1 MNGAST
7 KAEMIL
13 TITKLLQD
21 SNLNWNISYIPSAG
35 AYSIYIS
42 DEEDSDE

>member
-1 MNGAST
+1 MNNAST
-7 KAEMIL
+7 KTDIIL

-21 SNLNWNISYIPSAG
+21 SNLNWNISYIPSAE

-42 DEEDSDE
+42 NEEDTDE

>member
-1 MNGAST
+1 MNGVNT

-13 TITKLLQD
+13 AITKRLKD
-21 SNLNWNISYIPSAG
+21 TNLSWNISYIPSAG

-42 DEEDSDE
+42 DEEDTDE

>member
-1 MNGAST
+1 MNGVSA
-7 KAEMIL
+7 KDEMIL

-21 SNLNWNISYIPSAG
+21 SNLNWNISYIPSAE

-42 DEEDSDE
+42 NEEDSDE

>member
-1 MNGAST
+1 MNCVSA
-7 KAEMIL
+7 KDEMIL

-21 SNLNWNISYIPSAG
+21 SNLNWNISYIPSVE

>member
-1 MNGAST
+1 MDNAST
-7 KAEMIL
+7 KAEIIL

-21 SNLNWNISYIPSAG
+21 SNLNWNVSYIPSVG

-42 DEEDSDE
+42 DEEDTDE

>member
-1 MNGAST
+1 MNGVNA

-13 TITKLLQD
+13 AITKLLKD
-21 SNLNWNISYIPSAG
+21 SNLSWNISYIPSAG

-42 DEEDSDE
+42 DEEDTDE

>member
-1 MNGAST
+1 MDNAST
-7 KAEMIL
+7 KAEIIL

-35 AYSIYIS
+35 AYNIYIS
-42 DEEDSDE
+42 DEDDTDE

>member
-1 MNGAST
+1 MDNAST
-7 KAEMIL
+7 KTEIIL

-42 DEEDSDE
+42 NKEDTDE